1 VGWSQKEKNPMFAMQ
16 RVGSMVLMS
25 LLLAAC
31 GSADEPRPPP
41 PPVEETVFRDV
52 AVTPLEK
59 AKNVQNVVDVMQQK
73 ARDVQNVVDE
83 QKRAVDAAV
92 QRSESDQ

>member
-1 VGWSQKEKNPMFAMQ
+1 MIAIQ
-16 RVGSMVLMS
+16 RAGSMLLIS
-25 LLLAAC
+25 FLLAAC

-52 AVTPLEK
+52 AVTPMEK
-59 AKNVQNVVDVMQQK
+59 AKN
-73 ARDVQNVVDE
+73 VQNVVDE

-92 QRSESDQ
+92 QRNESDE

>member
-59 AKNVQNVVDVMQQK
+59 AKNVQNVVD
-73 ARDVQNVVDE
+73 E

-92 QRSESDQ
+92 QRNENDE

>member
-1 VGWSQKEKNPMFAMQ
+1 MIAIQ
-16 RVGSMVLMS
+16 RVGSMLLIS

-41 PPVEETVFRDV
+41 PVEETVFADV

-59 AKNVQNVVDVMQQK
+59 AKNVQNVVD
-73 ARDVQNVVDE
+73 E
-83 QKRAVDAAV
+83 QKRATDAAV
-92 QRSESDQ
+92 QRSESDE

>member
-1 VGWSQKEKNPMFAMQ
+1 MIAIQ
-16 RVGSMVLMS
+16 RVGSMLLIS
-25 LLLAAC
+25 FLLAAC

-52 AVTPLEK
+52 AVTPIEK
-59 AKNVQNVVDVMQQK
+59 AKN
-73 ARDVQNVVDE
+73 VQNVVDE

-92 QRSESDQ
+92 QRNESDE

>member
-1 VGWSQKEKNPMFAMQ
+1 MIAIQ
-16 RVGSMVLMS
+16 RAGSMLLIS
-25 LLLAAC
+25 FLLAAC

-52 AVTPLEK
+52 VVTPMEK
-59 AKNVQNVVDVMQQK
+59 AKN
-73 ARDVQNVVDE
+73 VQNVVDE

-92 QRSESDQ
+92 QRNESDE

>member
-52 AVTPLEK
+52 AVTALEK
-59 AKNVQNVVDVMQQK
+59 AKN
-73 ARDVQNVVDE
+73 VQNVVDE

-92 QRSESDQ
+92 QRNESDE

>member
-1 VGWSQKEKNPMFAMQ
+1 MFAMQ
-16 RVGSMVLMS
+16 RGWSIVLMS

-52 AVTPLEK
+52 VVTP
-59 AKNVQNVVDVMQQK
+59 QQK
-73 ARDVQNVVDE
+73 ARNVQNVVDE
-83 QKRAVDAAV
+83 QKRATDRALDA
-92 QRSESDQ
+92 QESDQ